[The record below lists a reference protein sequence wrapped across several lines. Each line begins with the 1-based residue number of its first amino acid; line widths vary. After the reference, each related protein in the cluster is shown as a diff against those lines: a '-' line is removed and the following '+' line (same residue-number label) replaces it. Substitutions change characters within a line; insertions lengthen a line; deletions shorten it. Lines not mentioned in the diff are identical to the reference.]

1 MDRRRT
7 ALAAGL
13 DLLSIVG
20 FVALGRRSHDEGSAI
35 SGTLEVAAPFV
46 IAAALAWVGVRVW
59 RRPFAV
65 WETGVPVWVITVVT
79 GLLLRNLVFDRG
91 TALPFVIVATGML
104 GLLMLG
110 WRAVAGRRVTTE
122 ARGLP
127 SPT

>member
-7 ALAAGL
+7 TLAAGL

-35 SGTLEVAAPFV
+35 SGTLVVAAPFA
-46 IAAALAWVGVRVW
+46 IAAVLTWGATRAW
-59 RRPFAV
+59 RRPLAV
-65 WETGVPVWVITVVT
+65 WETGVPVWVGTVAI
-79 GLLLRNLVFDRG
+79 GLLLRNVAFDRG

-104 GLLMLG
+104 GALMLG
-110 WRAVAGRRVTTE
+110 WRAVAGRRVATE